1 MSSHRAAIFFA
12 MIFLVSACNV
22 GSNQLSNLQSI
33 NNDRG
38 NEASTEGFLWSAIL
52 GAGEASEVVP
62 IEVQGHTAFA
72 NRAGWIIRFNGWE
85 FFEINVP
92 DQSVAIEISFSIEDV
107 VTQGTHPSQMRCE
120 PWSNTEIETGV
131 RHHRL
136 CMVAG
141 VTYESF
147 LIVSSLGETIEIHQY
162 ISEAFGYLNLTK
174 L

>member
-1 MSSHRAAIFFA
+1 M
-12 MIFLVSACNV
+12 
-22 GSNQLSNLQSI
+22 
-33 NNDRG
+33 DD
-38 NEASTEGFLWSAIL
+38 
-52 GAGEASEVVP
+52 
-62 IEVQGHTAFA
+62 HTAFA
-72 NRAGWIIRFNGWE
+72 SRDGWIMRFNGWE

-147 LIVSSLGETIEIHQY
+147 LIVNSLGETIEIHQY